1 MKILYHH
8 RTQGRG
14 AEGVH
19 IVSIVK
25 ALQGLGHEV
34 TVLSPAGVNPMEHAG
49 NAPVDKSK
57 VKTSG
62 ITRFWQFVSNNI
74 PGLLFEFL
82 EIAYNFPAGRRLEKE
97 LRKNNYDLIYERYAF
112 FLIAGALK
120 ARKYGIPFVL
130 EANEVNGIKGRA
142 RKQYLKSLA
151 IFIEK
156 RLFLLSSR
164 IITVSSYLEKLI
176 HERLSGCEFN
186 GDVIV
191 APNAIDINKIP
202 KRIKSDELLH
212 ELSITS
218 TQKVIGFAGWFDHW
232 DRLDI
237 FVNLIAAMRSKGHD
251 VVGLLIGDG
260 IGVAEARELSQK
272 QKIED
277 YIIFTGAVNRQKIYS
292 YLSLLDIA
300 VFPHSNEFGSP
311 VVMFEFMALKIPVVA
326 PKLLPI
332 LDVLT
337 DRDNALL
344 FDVLDESMLASCMN
358 EIIVDDSLSE
368 KLAENSY
375 NLITEKHTW
384 TNNASLIVDVMKG

>member
-62 ITRFWQFVSNNI
+62 MSRFWKFVSNNI

-82 EIAYNFPAGRRLEKE
+82 EIAYNLPAGRRLEKE
-97 LRKNNYDLIYERYAF
+97 LKNNDYDLIYERYAF
-112 FLIAGALK
+112 YLIAGALK

-130 EANEVNGIKGRA
+130 EANEVNGIKDRA

-151 IFIEK
+151 VFFEK

-164 IITVSSYLEKLI
+164 IITVSSYLENLI
-176 HERLSGCEFN
+176 YERLSGCEFD
-186 GDVIV
+186 GDVVV

-202 KRIKSDELLH
+202 EKIKSDKLLS
-212 ELSITS
+212 EYSIS
-218 TQKVIGFAGWFDHW
+218 SEQKVIGFAGWFDHW

-237 FVNLIAAMRSKGHD
+237 FVDLIAAMRRKGHD
-251 VVGLLIGDG
+251 VVGLLVGDG
-260 IGVAEARELSQK
+260 VGVTEARELSQK
-272 QKIED
+272 LEIEN
-277 YIIFTGAVNRQKIYS
+277 YIIFTGAVNRQQIYS
-292 YLSLLDIA
+292 YLGLLDIA

-311 VVMFEFMALKIPVVA
+311 VVMFEFMSLKIPVVA

-344 FDVLDESMLASCMN
+344 FDVLDEEMLASCMD
-358 EIIVDDSLSE
+358 EMIVDTELST
-368 KLAENSY
+368 KLAENAY
-375 NLITEKHTW
+375 NLIIEKHTW
-384 TNNASLIVDVMKG
+384 TNNASLIVDVIKR

>member
-82 EIAYNFPAGRRLEKE
+82 EIAYNFPASRRLEKE
-97 LRKNNYDLIYERYAF
+97 LRKNDYDLVYERYAF

-142 RKQYLKSLA
+142 RKQYLKLLA

-176 HERLSGCEFN
+176 HERLSDCEFN
-186 GDVIV
+186 GDIIV
-191 APNAIDINKIP
+191 APNAIDIHKIP
-202 KRIKSDELLH
+202 KKIKSDELLH

-237 FVNLIAAMRSKGHD
+237 FVNLIAEMRSKGHG

-260 IGVAEARELSQK
+260 VGVTEARELSQK

-311 VVMFEFMALKIPVVA
+311 VVMFEFMSLKIPIVA

-358 EIIVDDSLSE
+358 EIIVDDNLSK

-375 NLITEKHTW
+375 KLITEKHTW